1 MKIHCSY
8 TELADPKSLKPNP
21 KNPNRHSASQI
32 ALLAGV
38 LEQTGWRQPITL
50 SKRSGL
56 VVRGHGRLEAA
67 LLLGF
72 DQVPVDRQEYASE
85 AEELADLVADNRLS
99 ELAELD
105 EDALSRLLRELQ
117 GVGHDLQLAGFTE
130 ADVAKLLNME
140 VETAVLEPIPAME
153 IQAFEHYDYLCFMFR
168 DIRDWL
174 RALQL
179 LRVGRVNYSISRR
192 TQKIGV
198 GRVLDGERLLTVLAP
213 QTSAPL
219 PHEPVTTVPPARPDQ
234 PGDPS
239 RDHEPRS
246 GQPSEHAPARP
257 SRHARRARGRG

>member
-117 GVGHDLQLAGFTE
+117 VVGHDLQLAGFTE
-130 ADVAKLLNME
+130 ADVAKLLSVE
-140 VETAVLEPIPAME
+140 VETAALEPIPAME

-179 LRVGRVNYSISRR
+179 LRVGRVNYSISRK
-192 TQKIGV
+192 TPKIGV
-198 GRVLDGERLLTVLAP
+198 GRVLDGKRLLLTLESHATP
-213 QTSAPL
+213 DRTPG
-219 PHEPVTTVPPARPDQ
+219 PDQ

-239 RDHEPRS
+239 RDHEPGP